1 MLKKTLAPFA
11 IAITLTASFN
21 TYATEYPVTLTDID
35 GRQVKIEQEPKRI
48 VIQDGRDIMT
58 LALLD
63 RDNPFKRM
71 VAWNNI
77 PKKSDTATW
86 NMLKTQWPEADNIL
100 DMGFGD
106 KGEIELESVLAKHP
120 DLMVAQLR
128 AKPSLTESGVLDK
141 LSALNIPVVFIDSEV
156 NPAKNTAASVDLLGK
171 ALNKEDNAKAY
182 SDFYRQH
189 LAAIQQ
195 KTAALPKKANV
206 FVEAWAGR
214 SDSCCFS
221 HAHNG
226 WGGMVEAIGANNIAS
241 ALLPGAT
248 GDVSLEK
255 LISMKPDIYI
265 MTGAK
270 RNSPSSKTLPL
281 GYNANKADIAASAEV
296 LMSRQGVNQIP
307 AVKEKRVVGIYHQFY
322 NHPYNIVGMEYLAKA
337 IYPQQFSSLNPDDT
351 YRHIIQNFT
360 SLPNS
365 DFIFA
370 WKQGE

>member
-1 MLKKTLAPFA
+1 MLKKTFMSLLV
-11 IAITLTASFN
+11 AITLPASFS
-21 TYATEYPVTLTDID
+21 TYATEYPVTITDID
-35 GRQVKIEQEPKRI
+35 GRNVKINQEPKRI
-48 VIQDGRDIMT
+48 VVQDGRDIMT

-63 RDNPFKRM
+63 RDNPFKRL

-86 NMLKTQWPEADNIL
+86 NVLKTQWPEADKIL

-106 KGEIELESVLAKHP
+106 KGEVELESVLSKQP

-128 AKPSLTESGVLDK
+128 AKPSLTESGVLAK

-156 NPAKNTAASVDLLGK
+156 NPAKNTASSIDLLGTV
-171 ALNKEDNAKAY
+171 LNQEDNAKAY
-182 SDFYRQH
+182 SEFYRQH
-189 LAAIQQ
+189 LTAIQQ
-195 KTAALPKKANV
+195 KTATLPKKANV

-226 WGGMVEAIGANNIAS
+226 WGGMVEAIGANNIGS
-241 ALLPGAT
+241 ALLPGAN

-255 LISMKPDIYI
+255 LISMKPDVYI

-281 GYNANKADIAASAEV
+281 GYNANKADIAASAEK
-296 LMSRQGVNQIP
+296 LISRQGVSQIP
-307 AVKEKRVVGIYHQFY
+307 AVAQKHVVGIYHPFY

-337 IYPQQFSSLNPDDT
+337 IYPQLFTSLNPDDT

-360 SLPNS
+360 SLPDS
-365 DFIFA
+365 EFIFA

>member
-1 MLKKTLAPFA
+1 MLKKTFMSLLV
-11 IAITLTASFN
+11 AITLPASFS
-21 TYATEYPVTLTDID
+21 TYATEYPVTITDID
-35 GRQVKIEQEPKRI
+35 GRNVKINQEPKRI
-48 VIQDGRDIMT
+48 VVQDGRDIMT

-63 RDNPFKRM
+63 RDNPFKRL

-86 NMLKTQWPEADNIL
+86 NVLKTQWPEADKIL

-106 KGEIELESVLAKHP
+106 KGEVELESVLSKQP

-128 AKPSLTESGVLDK
+128 AKPSLTESGVLAK

-156 NPAKNTAASVDLLGK
+156 NPAKNTASSIDLLGTV
-171 ALNKEDNAKAY
+171 LNQEDNAKAY
-182 SDFYRQH
+182 SEFYRQH
-189 LAAIQQ
+189 LTAIQQ
-195 KTAALPKKANV
+195 KTATLPKKANV

-226 WGGMVEAIGANNIAS
+226 WGGMVEAIGANNIGS
-241 ALLPGAT
+241 ALLPGAN

-255 LISMKPDIYI
+255 LISMKPDVYI

-281 GYNANKADIAASAEV
+281 GYNANKADIAASAEK
-296 LMSRQGVNQIP
+296 LISRQGVSQIP
-307 AVKEKRVVGIYHQFY
+307 AVVQKHVVGIYHPFY

-337 IYPQQFSSLNPDDT
+337 IYPQLFTSLNPDDT

-360 SLPNS
+360 SLPDS
-365 DFIFA
+365 EFIFA

>member
-1 MLKKTLAPFA
+1 MLKKSFMPLLLATTVF
-11 IAITLTASFN
+11 ASFGSD
-21 TYATEYPVTLTDID
+21 ATQYPVTVTDIA
-35 GRQVKIEQEPKRI
+35 GRQVELKQEPKRI

-58 LALLD
+58 MALLD
-63 RDNPFKRM
+63 RDNPFQRM

-77 PKKSDTATW
+77 PKKSDIATW
-86 NMLKTQWPEADNIL
+86 NMLKAKWPQAENVL

-106 KGEIELESVLAKHP
+106 KGEIELESVLAKQP

-128 AKPSLTESGVLDK
+128 AKSSLTESGVLAK
-141 LSALNIPVVFIDSEV
+141 LGALNIPVVFIDSEV
-156 NPAKNTAASVDLLGK
+156 DPAKNTASSVDLLGEV
-171 ALNKEDNAKAY
+171 LNKEDNAKAY
-182 SDFYRQH
+182 SEFYRQH
-189 LAAIQQ
+189 LTAIQQ
-195 KTAALPKKANV
+195 KTATLPKKANV

-226 WGGMVEAIGANNIAS
+226 WGGMVEAIGANNIGS
-241 ALLPGAT
+241 ALLPGAN

-255 LISMKPDIYI
+255 LISMKPDVYI

-281 GYNANKADIAASAEV
+281 GYNANKADIAASAQA
-296 LMSRQGVNQIP
+296 LMARQGVSQIP
-307 AVKEKRVVGIYHQFY
+307 AVAQKQVVGIYHQFY

-337 IYPQQFSSLNPDDT
+337 IYPQLFSDLNPDDT
-351 YRHIIQNFT
+351 YRHIIKHFT
-360 SLPNS
+360 SLPDS

-370 WKQGE
+370 WKQGD